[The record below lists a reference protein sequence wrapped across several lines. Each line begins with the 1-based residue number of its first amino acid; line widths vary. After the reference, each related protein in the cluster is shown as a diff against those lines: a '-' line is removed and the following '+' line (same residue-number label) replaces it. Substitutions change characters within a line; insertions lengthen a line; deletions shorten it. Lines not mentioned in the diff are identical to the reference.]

1 MGNTTSLSTNPLPLH
16 TMLLPH
22 PHFTQEL
29 THTMLLPHLLPFTP
43 QLTNPLLHFML
54 ELTHTMLLLDPHSH
68 TMPATPLLPL
78 PSKPSKFVQYFSTNK
93 QTNKLTN
100 SKKAKEYFCHYVFC
114 PTALSPHCGKKG
126 YIFFTTIDHCGNELF
141 RVIQL
146 SNTKNSHLETP
157 KRYYY
162 LNPFII
168 EKFELHMIFAF
179 SYFCGTF
186 QLIFRRS
193 LRKIS

>member
-1 MGNTTSLSTNPLPLH
+1 MGPTPHHCPPTHCRCTPCCCRTRTSRRSLRTSHCCRTRTSRRSLRTPCCCLTCCRSRRSLPTCSRTSCRSLR
-16 TMLLPH
+16 TPCFCWTRTRTPCRLPYCCRSC
-22 PHFTQEL
+22 QSL
-29 THTMLLPHLLPFTP
+29 VNL
-43 QLTNPLLHFML
+43 
-54 ELTHTMLLLDPHSH
+54 
-68 TMPATPLLPL
+68 
-78 PSKPSKFVQYFSTNK
+78 
-93 QTNKLTN
+93 
-100 SKKAKEYFCHYVFC
+100 CHYVFC

-126 YIFFTTIDHCGNELF
+126 YIFFTAIDHCGNELF

-168 EKFELHMIFAF
+168 EKFELHVIFAY

-186 QLIFRRS
+186 QLIFRKS

>member
-1 MGNTTSLSTNPLPLH
+1 MGLH
-16 TMLLPH
+16 TMPLPH
-22 PHFTQEL
+22 PHFMQEL
-29 THTMLLPHLLPFTP
+29 THTMLLPH
-43 QLTNPLLHFML
+43 
-54 ELTHTMLLLDPHSH
+54 PHSH

-78 PSKPSKFVQYFSTNK
+78 PSKPSKFVHYFSTNK
-93 QTNKLTN
+93 QTNKQTNKLTS

-168 EKFELHMIFAF
+168 EKFELHVIFAY

-186 QLIFRRS
+186 QLIFRKS

>member
-1 MGNTTSLSTNPLPLH
+1 
-16 TMLLPH
+16 
-22 PHFTQEL
+22 
-29 THTMLLPHLLPFTP
+29 
-43 QLTNPLLHFML
+43 
-54 ELTHTMLLLDPHSH
+54 
-68 TMPATPLLPL
+68 
-78 PSKPSKFVQYFSTNK
+78 VQYFSTNK

-126 YIFFTTIDHCGNELF
+126 YIFFTAIDHCGNELF

-168 EKFELHMIFAF
+168 KKIELYVIFCFFIFLWYFSADFQANLCGKSAEKVL
-179 SYFCGTF
+179 
-186 QLIFRRS
+186 
-193 LRKIS
+193 

>member
-1 MGNTTSLSTNPLPLH
+1 LCNNS
-16 TMLLPH
+16 
-22 PHFTQEL
+22 Q
-29 THTMLLPHLLPFTP
+29 
-43 QLTNPLLHFML
+43 Q
-54 ELTHTMLLLDPHSH
+54 
-68 TMPATPLLPL
+68 
-78 PSKPSKFVQYFSTNK
+78 TNK

-168 EKFELHMIFAF
+168 KKFELHVIFAF

-186 QLIFRRS
+186 QLIFR
-193 LRKIS
+193 LTFAENQLKKYYKISKVKNHAIQIFLQ

>member
-1 MGNTTSLSTNPLPLH
+1 MGH
-16 TMLLPH
+16 TMLLP
-22 PHFTQEL
+22 
-29 THTMLLPHLLPFTP
+29 
-43 QLTNPLLHFML
+43 
-54 ELTHTMLLLDPHSH
+54 DPHSH
-68 TMPATPLLPL
+68 TTPVTPLLPL
-78 PSKPSKFVQYFSTNK
+78 LPKPSKFVQYFSTKQTNK

-157 KRYYY
+157 KR
-162 LNPFII
+162 
-168 EKFELHMIFAF
+168 
-179 SYFCGTF
+179 
-186 QLIFRRS
+186 
-193 LRKIS
+193 

>member
-1 MGNTTSLSTNPLPLH
+1 
-16 TMLLPH
+16 
-22 PHFTQEL
+22 
-29 THTMLLPHLLPFTP
+29 MLLPHLLPHPLPHPLPFMP
-43 QLTNPLLHFML
+43 QLTNPLPHFTP
-54 ELTHTMLLLDPHSH
+54 ELMHTMLLPDPHSH
-68 TMPATPLLPL
+68 TMPVTPLLPL
-78 PSKPSKFVQYFSTNK
+78 LPKPSKFVQYFSTNK

-114 PTALSPHCGKKG
+114 PTALSPHRGKKG

-162 LNPFII
+162 LNSFII
-168 EKFELHMIFAF
+168 KKNELYVIFTF
-179 SYFCGTF
+179 LYFCGTF
-186 QLIFRRS
+186 QLIF
-193 LRKIS
+193 